1 VVEGGSDVTVVGSG
15 LTVGIARKAADA
27 GPSMEVIDLR
37 TLVPWD
43 SELVLESVSRTGR
56 LVTVEEGPY
65 SGGWGAEVVAHVAAQ
80 LHGQLKAPS
89 LRITSPDVPI
99 PFAGAL
105 EERYLPTVQLVADQ
119 VAQLVTTDAAVAPW
133 WQTEV
138 LA

>member
-1 VVEGGSDVTVVGSG
+1 
-15 LTVGIARKAADA
+15 
-27 GPSMEVIDLR
+27 MEVIDLR

-43 SELVLESVSRTGR
+43 QELVLESVSRTGR

-80 LHGQLKAPS
+80 LHGQLKAPP

-105 EERYLPTVQLVADQ
+105 EERYLPTVELVADQ
-119 VAQLVTTDAAVAPW
+119 VSQLVAMDAAVAPW

-138 LA
+138 LV